1 MAQSQGPTELLHVW
15 SASHV
20 ELVHNEV
27 GTTFL
32 AKRGSIHAW
41 QWQQSLHLGMYR
53 CRNVRG
59 TWFHEVSWSFMKFH
73 ASWNVSKQKWFASA
87 AGLRT
92 ITVIIVMQ
100 NLWHANSTWVKED
113 KMWQDMTRYDKI
125 WQDRGM
131 KGMKV
136 LAKVYLGWNQILS
149 NTSTQGILVSDLIWQ
164 NKKQAIDSRLPP
176 PHNAYNI

>member
-1 MAQSQGPTELLHVW
+1 MLDSDSSPFILEWIGAAMFEALGFMKFHEVSW
-15 SASHV
+15 SFMKFH
-20 ELVHNEV
+20 EV
-27 GTTFL
+27 SWSFM
-32 AKRGSIHAW
+32 K
-41 QWQQSLHLGMYR
+41 
-53 CRNVRG
+53 
-59 TWFHEVSWSFMKFH
+59 FHEVSWSFMKFH

-176 PHNAYNI
+176 LHNAYNI